1 MKGEGWGL
9 VSGRFD
15 DDDDDDVRTSAIRR
29 IKLTTLM
36 LAMLTGQ
43 NARKGRLAGRRRR
56 PLWGKEKSMGC
67 RKYAR
72 VRAAGFDGVSE
83 GRRDVLD
90 GNTTSFC
97 SESRV
102 WFFLGFREIDRFQLS
117 TQLMSSVITVQ

>member
-43 NARKGRLAGRRRR
+43 NARKGR
-56 PLWGKEKSMGC
+56 
-67 RKYAR
+67 
-72 VRAAGFDGVSE
+72 
-83 GRRDVLD
+83 
-90 GNTTSFC
+90 
-97 SESRV
+97 
-102 WFFLGFREIDRFQLS
+102 
-117 TQLMSSVITVQ
+117 